1 MNFEKKS
8 RKEARAQLR
17 QWVIAGAKDGGWNQR
32 RRLLA
37 YGFLRGLP
45 YEAIER
51 KTNEDNH
58 CEIGR
63 DTFYAGLA
71 AAIAHYICAATE
83 TEFSHGC
90 AEHKEAR
97 VWLNVR
103 LCKLAAEAA

>member
-1 MNFEKKS
+1 MNFENKS
-8 RKEARAQLR
+8 RKEVRAQIR
-17 QWVIAGAKDGGWNQR
+17 AWIIAGAKEGGWNQR

-51 KTNEDNH
+51 QTNEDKH

-63 DTFYAGLA
+63 ETFYLGLA
-71 AAIAHYICAATE
+71 AGIAHYICAATE
-83 TEFSHGC
+83 TKFSFGC

-97 VWLNVR
+97 EWIYARIN
-103 LCKLAAEAA
+103 KLAQEAA